1 MSMEFE
7 RSLEMKR
14 VLVAHDAWEDPP
26 GTLGEMMLEWGILF
40 DTVKVEEA
48 PLPDLDHYDAF
59 IILGGPQYAGDD
71 KILPYLVR
79 EKELIRRAVAQD
91 IPYLGVCL
99 GGQLLPHPLP
109 PQVHPNLHAHITFS
123 NS

>member
-14 VLVAHDAWEDPP
+14 VLIAQHAWEDPP

-71 KILPYLVR
+71 EILVF
-79 EKELIRRAVAQD
+79 IR
-91 IPYLGVCL
+91 
-99 GGQLLPHPLP
+99 
-109 PQVHPNLHAHITFS
+109 S
-123 NS
+123 S